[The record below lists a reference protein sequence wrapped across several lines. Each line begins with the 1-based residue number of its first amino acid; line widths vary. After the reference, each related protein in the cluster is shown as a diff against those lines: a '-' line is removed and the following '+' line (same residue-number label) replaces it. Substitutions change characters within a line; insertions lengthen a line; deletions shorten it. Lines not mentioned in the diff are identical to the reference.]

1 MSDQT
6 SEPNNNQ
13 DSGAEDVIS
22 LDNINAILAEE
33 APEFAGEMSELEKS
47 GSEFQ
52 TSDQSGMGVDVD
64 VDLSKETLKAKK
76 DRALKKLFSNPVFKF
91 ISRLYCGVQ
100 NLFWRIVLWF
110 KRQALSG
117 FEVSKA
123 FAKQA
128 PRTAFEYIK
137 FSLSKFLTWKKS
149 VTWQYSQKTKGEKL
163 LIWSFVFIAGATSY
177 LIYFTMKQDWMSL
190 GEKSLIPSLAT
201 VADQSWSYNIKSET
215 TPFLMAFPQPRHS
228 FLFSK
233 IVVHLKK
240 RVSSLNEAM
249 GAFEFFVEV
258 DSKDAARELK
268 GREVQLRDLIQR
280 TAEQFT
286 YESLQSEKGKE
297 RLKERIR
304 AELNKEL
311 AQGWVK
317 SVFIKFMVTKP

>member
-1 MSDQT
+1 
-6 SEPNNNQ
+6 
-13 DSGAEDVIS
+13 
-22 LDNINAILAEE
+22 
-33 APEFAGEMSELEKS
+33 
-47 GSEFQ
+47 
-52 TSDQSGMGVDVD
+52 
-64 VDLSKETLKAKK
+64 
-76 DRALKKLFSNPVFKF
+76 
-91 ISRLYCGVQ
+91 
-100 NLFWRIVLWF
+100 
-110 KRQALSG
+110 
-117 FEVSKA
+117 
-123 FAKQA
+123 
-128 PRTAFEYIK
+128 
-137 FSLSKFLTWKKS
+137 
-149 VTWQYSQKTKGEKL
+149 
-163 LIWSFVFIAGATSY
+163 
-177 LIYFTMKQDWMSL
+177 MKQDWMSL

-233 IVVHLKK
+233 IVVNLKK